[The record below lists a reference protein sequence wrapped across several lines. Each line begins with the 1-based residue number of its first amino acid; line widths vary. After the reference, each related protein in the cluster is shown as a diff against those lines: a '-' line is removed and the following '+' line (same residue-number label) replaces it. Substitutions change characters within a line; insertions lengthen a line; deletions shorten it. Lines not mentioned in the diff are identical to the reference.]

1 MSVTLE
7 IQLEKLK
14 QPAVAEAMAKLMLA
28 LGNVS
33 GYAQY
38 ASAAAPAVAAPAP
51 APRPQLQPQPQ
62 PQKSPVAAAIAASPP
77 AFVAPPA
84 PQSTAPD
91 SDLSES
97 ERYAAFVEELPERS
111 RRFLELVK
119 SRGVLKIK
127 DAMDQLGIKVPKAM
141 GGITGSIGR
150 WAPVRGVPIPYEAIK
165 VNGERAWRWLG
176 APGEAGAP
184 RGSRSAAASRRD
196 EGSDDDGDSHP
207 ARPGVDE
214 RFIAAL
220 PESSRKFMTTL
231 RERGQ
236 LTMAEVL
243 ELFHLARANAVVGI
257 TEPIQRLGQ
266 QQGIVEPFV
275 ATAAANGDRVYRW
288 PGFRAEAP
296 ASASGIA
303 GGARDAGRAAA
314 KPGVRVRKR
323 A

>member
-38 ASAAAPAVAAPAP
+38 ASAAAPAPAPA
-51 APRPQLQPQPQ
+51 APRPQPQPRQ
-62 PQKSPVAAAIAASPP
+62 NQVAAAIASSAP

-84 PQSTAPD
+84 PKAAPE

-111 RRFLELVK
+111 RHFLELVK

-176 APGEAGAP
+176 APGEPGAP
-184 RGSRSAAASRRD
+184 RASRSASAGRRD

-207 ARPGVDE
+207 APARVDE

-231 RERGQ
+231 RERGE
-236 LTMAEVL
+236 LTMPEVL

-266 QQGIVEPFV
+266 QRGIVEPFV

-296 ASASGIA
+296 AATASLA
-303 GGARDAGRAAA
+303 NSARDAGRAAA